1 MLITQDFDRRLIE
14 RTVEMAQQNGG
25 FSARRLSVALDSNPL
40 WGAAR
45 AEDNFN
51 LWGHELRKTLGAIAH
66 DLIPSGDCLGVLDI
80 EPLQAI

>member
-14 RTVEMAQQNGG
+14 RAVEMAQQNSG

-45 AEDNFN
+45 VEDTFN
-51 LWGHELRKTLGAIAH
+51 LWGQTLGAIAH
-66 DLIPSGDCLGVLDI
+66 DLIPSDGCLGVPGI